1 MTLHVGTRIWIP
13 CRVKP
18 GPFSDE
24 RTIVV
29 STDDS
34 DWSGFVNVRW
44 LKSRGDND
52 NDQVLATVVSI
63 DGTTFAARIR
73 GDALHDRLFRG
84 RTERAIHSGSLQA

>member
-24 RTIVV
+24 RTVLV
-29 STDDS
+29 SSDDS

-63 DGTTFAARIR
+63 DGTTVTTTRAPTAT
-73 GDALHDRLFRG
+73 ASAPS
-84 RTERAIHSGSLQA
+84 RTRSNG